1 MNKSCFK
8 RFGIMLDCSRN
19 AIMQVSQVKK
29 MMDYMFAM
37 GYNTV
42 MLYIEDTYEVDNQ
55 PYFGYLRGRYS
66 QKELKEIDSYANE
79 KGMEFIPC
87 IQTLAHLNAL
97 MHWPQYIDMRDCEDI
112 LCAGDEKVYELIKDI
127 FASLDKVLTSRTINI
142 GMDEAYLMGRGRYMD
157 INGACDRTEI
167 LINHLK
173 RVADIAARYDF
184 TLLMWSD
191 MFFRLATGTHYGEG
205 ELNPE
210 IRNMIPENVR
220 LVYWDYNK
228 NEKGHF
234 DSLIKRH
241 KAISDDIWFAGGAQ
255 SWHGFTP
262 HNTYAIKANE
272 TAVKSCTENG
282 IENYFV
288 TVWGDDGGEC
298 SRYSVLPT
306 LFAVSE
312 FAKGNFDKENIKEKF
327 KEIFKLDFDKFMLL
341 ELPDTPNSVGY
352 VNPDKYMLYSDPFL
366 GVWDATVCDGDA
378 QAYKKCAEKLAQ
390 IPKNYKYSYIF
401 ESQHALCELLSLKFS
416 LGVDTRRAYLS
427 GEKEELLKLL
437 PQYDLILTELNEF
450 YTAFEKQWMLENKP
464 HGFDVQDI
472 RLGGLEKRVRH
483 CKQRLEQYIEGTIK
497 SIEELEEPLMHP
509 HGKGCDYNSAPV
521 YKNSWKETSTAN
533 VI

>member
-19 AIMQVSQVKK
+19 AVMQVSQVKK
-29 MMDYMFAM
+29 MMDYMCAM
-37 GYNTV
+37 GYNAV

-220 LVYWDYNK
+220 LVYWDYDK

-288 TVWGDDGGEC
+288 TAWGDDGGEC

-378 QAYKKCAEKLAQ
+378 QAYKK
-390 IPKNYKYSYIF
+390 
-401 ESQHALCELLSLKFS
+401 
-416 LGVDTRRAYLS
+416 
-427 GEKEELLKLL
+427 
-437 PQYDLILTELNEF
+437 
-450 YTAFEKQWMLENKP
+450 
-464 HGFDVQDI
+464 
-472 RLGGLEKRVRH
+472 
-483 CKQRLEQYIEGTIK
+483 
-497 SIEELEEPLMHP
+497 
-509 HGKGCDYNSAPV
+509 
-521 YKNSWKETSTAN
+521 
-533 VI
+533 

>member
-1 MNKSCFK
+1 
-8 RFGIMLDCSRN
+8 
-19 AIMQVSQVKK
+19 
-29 MMDYMFAM
+29 
-37 GYNTV
+37 
-42 MLYIEDTYEVDNQ
+42 
-55 PYFGYLRGRYS
+55 
-66 QKELKEIDSYANE
+66 
-79 KGMEFIPC
+79 
-87 IQTLAHLNAL
+87 
-97 MHWPQYIDMRDCEDI
+97 
-112 LCAGDEKVYELIKDI
+112 
-127 FASLDKVLTSRTINI
+127 
-142 GMDEAYLMGRGRYMD
+142 MDEAYLMGRGRYMD

-220 LVYWDYNK
+220 LVYWDYDK

-288 TVWGDDGGEC
+288 TAWGDDGGEC

-327 KEIFKLDFDKFMLL
+327 K
-341 ELPDTPNSVGY
+341 
-352 VNPDKYMLYSDPFL
+352 
-366 GVWDATVCDGDA
+366 
-378 QAYKKCAEKLAQ
+378 
-390 IPKNYKYSYIF
+390 
-401 ESQHALCELLSLKFS
+401 
-416 LGVDTRRAYLS
+416 
-427 GEKEELLKLL
+427 
-437 PQYDLILTELNEF
+437 
-450 YTAFEKQWMLENKP
+450 
-464 HGFDVQDI
+464 
-472 RLGGLEKRVRH
+472 
-483 CKQRLEQYIEGTIK
+483 
-497 SIEELEEPLMHP
+497 
-509 HGKGCDYNSAPV
+509 
-521 YKNSWKETSTAN
+521 
-533 VI
+533 